1 MSLPLLQVVIASTRP
16 GRIGKPVAEWF
27 ASRAREHGGFEIEL
41 VDLLEVNLPMFD
53 EPKHPR
59 LGEYEH
65 AHTIAWSAVV
75 SRADAF
81 VFVIPEYNYG
91 FNAAVKNALD
101 YLNKEWQ
108 YKPAGVVSYGGVA
121 AGTRATQ
128 MLKQVLLALKML
140 PVNDAVNIPF
150 VGQFLNADGAI
161 EANDVMQTAADTML
175 DELQRVASHI
185 APLRS

>member
-1 MSLPLLQVVIASTRP
+1 LSVPVLQVVIASTRP
-16 GRIGKPVAEWF
+16 GRVGKPVAEWF
-27 ASRAREHGGFEIEL
+27 ASQAREHGGFEVEV

-59 LGEYEH
+59 LGDYEH
-65 AHTIAWSAVV
+65 AHTRAWSATV

-81 VFVIPEYNYG
+81 VFVIPEYNYS
-91 FNAAVKNALD
+91 FNAAIKNALD
-101 YLNKEWQ
+101 YLNKEWH

-150 VGQFLNADGAI
+150 VTQLLNGDGAI
-161 EANDVMQTAADTML
+161 EANAVMQTSASAML
-175 DELQRVASHI
+175 DELQRLTTHLL
-185 APLRS
+185 PLRS